1 MDLMEYKAREL
12 FERYDIPV
20 PRGAVADS
28 AAAALQACGD
38 LAYPLVVKAQVQ
50 VGGRGKAGGVRFAQD
65 AQELQQHAESILGMD
80 IKGHI
85 VKKLLIVEKVD
96 IAKELYLS
104 MMLDRLTKCPI
115 IIFSAQGGMDIE
127 QVARETPDQVLKLAV
142 DPLMGINAFQA
153 RYLVDKSGLDSALVQ
168 PLLAVL
174 RKLYKM
180 FLSCD
185 CMLAE
190 INPLVIDGAGNL
202 IAADGKV
209 SVDDSALYRQPDILA
224 FRDELTEDARVKEA
238 RSFNFLYV
246 PCEPDGKVAVMSN
259 GSGMIMSCMDLIAK
273 EGVKT
278 GVAFDLGGGATAERI
293 AEAIRI
299 VLQNPAIK
307 LLFITIFGGITRCD
321 EVAGGVK
328 RALETAAGDT
338 RVIIRFEGTNKD
350 KGLQIL
356 STIEPG
362 RVIFAASILEGVAK
376 LAGMKEDLV

>member
-1 MDLMEYKAREL
+1 MCIRDR
-12 FERYDIPV
+12 
-20 PRGAVADS
+20 
-28 AAAALQACGD
+28 
-38 LAYPLVVKAQVQ
+38 

-209 SVDDSALYRQPDILA
+209 SVDDSALYRQPDILEMCI
-224 FRDELTEDARVKEA
+224 RDRLVVFEEPQRLVFKAPNLVHGAIDLQLAIAIDHFSPPLSKPSCAR
-238 RSFNFLYV
+238 
-246 PCEPDGKVAVMSN
+246 
-259 GSGMIMSCMDLIAK
+259 I
-273 EGVKT
+273 
-278 GVAFDLGGGATAERI
+278 
-293 AEAIRI
+293 
-299 VLQNPAIK
+299 
-307 LLFITIFGGITRCD
+307 
-321 EVAGGVK
+321 
-328 RALETAAGDT
+328 
-338 RVIIRFEGTNKD
+338 
-350 KGLQIL
+350 
-356 STIEPG
+356 STIPA
-362 RVIFAASILEGVAK
+362 VDSAI
-376 LAGMKEDLV
+376 